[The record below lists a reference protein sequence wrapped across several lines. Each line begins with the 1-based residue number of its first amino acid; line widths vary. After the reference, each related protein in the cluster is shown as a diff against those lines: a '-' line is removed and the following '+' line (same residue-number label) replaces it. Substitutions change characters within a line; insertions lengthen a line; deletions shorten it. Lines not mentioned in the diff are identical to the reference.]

1 MIKTL
6 KVDGVTVR
14 SDFGLYRDSGGNK
27 SLILISIYGSPQ
39 QTKAVFSSLAEN
51 KPVKVLPDVYELDR
65 PSALRG
71 KGRAIGRGRQH
82 MLIWSEEDLADGVVW
97 FDENAEEKQVAL
109 GPFGAAEEV
118 AFVRWLEKKKAPY
131 EREYLQMLRERLI
144 KDEDVIVFGS
154 WGGIRGYEVSVED
167 DRLCDLMLK
176 ISGGEKAGEDNIMK
190 GGKRGAGRTGFK
202 RGEHEKRH
210 YGTT

>member
-51 KPVKVLPDVYELDR
+51 KAVKVLPDAYELDR

-71 KGRAIGRGRQH
+71 KGRAIGMGRQH
-82 MLIWSEEDLADGVVW
+82 MLIWSEEDLAGGVVW
-97 FDENAEEKQVAL
+97 FDENVEEKQV
-109 GPFGAAEEV
+109 GHGSFGAAEEA
-118 AFVRWLEKKKAPY
+118 AFVRWLGEKIVK
-131 EREYLQMLRERLI
+131 E
-144 KDEDVIVFGS
+144 EDVIVFGR

-190 GGKRGAGRTGFK
+190 GGERGAGRTGFK

-210 YGTT
+210 YDTT

>member
-14 SDFGLYRDSGGNK
+14 SDFGLYSDSGGDK

-51 KPVKVLPDVYELDR
+51 KPVKVLPDAYELDR

-71 KGRAIGRGRQH
+71 RGRSIGRGRQH
-82 MLIWSEEDLADGVVW
+82 MLIWSDEDLDNGVVW
-97 FDENAEEKQVAL
+97 FGEKTEEKQVGF
-109 GPFGAAEEV
+109 GPFGAAEEA
-118 AFVRWLEKKKAPY
+118 AFVRWLEKKKVPY
-131 EREYLQMLRERLI
+131 EREYLPMLRERLI

-154 WGGIRGYEVSVED
+154 WGGIRGYEISVDD

-176 ISGGEKAGEDNIMK
+176 ISGGEKPREDNIMK